1 MNLDRM
7 FSLDNFQ
14 FSDIKVA
21 LRLIIEN
28 LAEMSLKIDKVDG
41 KVDNLEIP
49 DISKIN
55 QRIQD
60 VDLRVFEG

>member
-1 MNLDRM
+1 MNLDRI

-28 LAEMSLKIDKVDG
+28 LTEMSLKIDKVDG

-55 QRIQD
+55 
-60 VDLRVFEG
+60 